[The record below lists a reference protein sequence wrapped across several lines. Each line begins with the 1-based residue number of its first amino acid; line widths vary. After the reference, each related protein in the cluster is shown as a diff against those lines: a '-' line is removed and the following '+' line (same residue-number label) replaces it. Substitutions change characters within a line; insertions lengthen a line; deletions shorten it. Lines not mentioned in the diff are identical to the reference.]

1 MARLIKRILYC
12 AAVLVIIT
20 LIKEGYFLWLDYY
33 NTQHPDV
40 VQCVAMG
47 YVEEL
52 PLEGILLWDEQV
64 VYAPR
69 GGVLTYPSPL
79 PRRVA
84 KGDMVAAIDGSAVRI
99 GASGYF
105 FPALDG
111 EEGDWVYPRIWPG
124 TNQFPA
130 LKKAEL
136 LENGA
141 YMAKGDAIG
150 KLAYQPQELR
160 CIAYLDKTPALF
172 SDIKHGFID
181 IRMRERDKIWR
192 ATVRAYSDM
201 ALKIKVYLT
210 LPFFPPSFMRSRAF
224 SCSVLTGNRQGV
236 SIPGTAVVVRDAKM
250 GVLLLDGRVTKF
262 TEIDG
267 FQADG
272 DSFFV
277 VKGLSPGSVVVRYA
291 NKVKEGAVILW

>member
-1 MARLIKRILYC
+1 MSLINRILYC
-12 AAVLVIIT
+12 AGIFVIIM
-20 LIKEGYFLWLDYY
+20 LVEEGCFLWLDYY
-33 NTQHPDV
+33 NTQHPEV
-40 VQCVAMG
+40 VQSVAMG

-64 VYAPR
+64 VYATMD
-69 GGVLTYPSPL
+69 GVLTYPSPL

-84 KGDMVAAIDGSAVRI
+84 KSETVAAIDGSPVKV

-124 TNQFPA
+124 TNQFPT

-136 LENGA
+136 IESGA
-141 YMAKGDAIG
+141 YVAKGDAIG

-160 CIAYLDKTPALF
+160 CIAYLDRTPALE
-172 SDIKHGFID
+172 SDVKRGFID
-181 IRMRERDKIWR
+181 IRTRERDKTWR
-192 ATVRAYSDM
+192 ATVRAYTNM
-201 ALKIKVYLT
+201 GLKIKLYLT
-210 LPFFPPSFMRSRAF
+210 LPFFPPSLMMSRAF

-236 SIPGTAVVVRDAKM
+236 SVPETAVVMRDKKM
-250 GVLLLDGRVTKF
+250 GVLLLEGRATKF

-267 FQADG
+267 FQADE
-272 DSFFV
+272 DNFFV
-277 VKGLSPGSVVVRYA
+277 VNGLSPGSLVVRYA
-291 NKVKEGAVILW
+291 DKVKEGTVILW